1 MVTNLSAGS
10 CLLDVLDLRQV
21 KSNNFMSQGRMGGV
35 SFVKVTVTML
45 SVERHVRYLIA
56 QLVGS

>member
-1 MVTNLSAGS
+1 
-10 CLLDVLDLRQV
+10 
-21 KSNNFMSQGRMGGV
+21 MGGV